1 MRCRTAERFISL
13 KLDGE
18 LKPSHE
24 AKLQVH
30 LGRCISCH
38 KLHEDYRGIVNT
50 LRSLPDPEMPPQ
62 LHHMTMNALPRRNRK
77 VEVRRFRLS
86 MAAAALGIVFSL
98 GAGTFIGIS
107 QYDNA
112 ESYVQSM
119 LNEEPE
125 DTLFGDNSLMAG
137 AYDE

>member
-1 MRCRTAERFISL
+1 
-13 KLDGE
+13 
-18 LKPSHE
+18 
-24 AKLQVH
+24 
-30 LGRCISCH
+30 
-38 KLHEDYRGIVNT
+38 
-50 LRSLPDPEMPPQ
+50 
-62 LHHMTMNALPRRNRK
+62 
-77 VEVRRFRLS
+77 